1 MEYFEKLGSYT
12 GQLWKKL
19 DCDERRFP
27 EAANDALA
35 QMPPSRHTTF
45 EEVVEHALTAETLPY
60 QTDLGAEFG
69 QPPLTVYESRDFR
82 IEVLFWTGATP
93 AIHQHAFSGA
103 FHVMHGSSIHI
114 AWNFDF
120 QERVSTHLQF
130 GRVHIQ
136 KAELLKLG
144 DTRPIIAGNGFI
156 HTTFHLDTPTLSV
169 VVRTTNDQE
178 HMPQYAYYPPS
189 ICYNPRDNEPYIRR
203 KAQIL
208 AMLVN
213 SGRADEHDRWIK
225 ELLDEIDTYSAF
237 NYLYQAHLLR
247 DKAKLEEL
255 LAVAKVRHPR
265 LIENLAPALVHA
277 RRQAEITKIRG
288 KVKATDTEV
297 RFLLAL
303 LINITDHETILALMK
318 ERYAGAD
325 PVSKFVAA
333 VKHLSDAD
341 LLGEKFTEPWLWM
354 LECLLRGKT
363 KKDEILKAFEDK
375 YGAAQVEKQ
384 LTKIGNL
391 STTVGR
397 FWLFRA
403 LFEHFPQDDRFVRC
417 ASAGNE
423 AEDTAASIEMS
434 A

>member
-1 MEYFEKLGSYT
+1 MEYFEKLGSHT
-12 GQLWKKL
+12 GRLWKKL
-19 DCDERRFP
+19 DCDEHRFP

-35 QMPPSRHTTF
+35 QMPPSRHITF
-45 EEVVEHALTAETLPY
+45 EEVVKYALTAETLPY
-60 QTDLGAEFG
+60 QVDLGAEFG

-130 GRVHIQ
+130 GRVHMK

-144 DTRPIIAGNGFI
+144 DIRPIIAGNGFI
-156 HTTFHLDTPTLSV
+156 HTTFHLDNPTISV
-169 VVRTTNDQE
+169 VVRTTNEQDQ
-178 HMPQYAYYPPS
+178 MPQYAYSPPS
-189 ICYNPRDNEPYIRR
+189 ICYNARDNEPYIKRR
-203 KAQIL
+203 AQIL
-208 AMLVN
+208 ALLVN
-213 SGRADEHDRWIK
+213 SGRADEHDRWLK
-225 ELLDEIDTYSAF
+225 ELLGDIDTYSAF
-237 NYLYQAHLLR
+237 NYLYQAHVLR

-255 LAVAKVRHPR
+255 LAVAKIHHPR
-265 LIENLAPALVHA
+265 LVENLAPALVHA

-325 PVSKFVAA
+325 PVSKFVSA

-363 KKDEILKAFEDK
+363 GQAEILKAFADK
-375 YGAAQVEKQ
+375 YGETQVEKQ

-391 STTVGR
+391 STTVRR
-397 FWLFRA
+397 FWLFRP
-403 LFEHFPQDDRFVRC
+403 LFEHSHQDERFARH

-423 AEDTAASIEMS
+423 VYGATTPAEMS